1 MLIAVYAGSVSFQNR
16 VDEHRSRLTKSDR
29 ALVDELLSYPAEAP
43 LWRGEEVARR
53 AGVHPAAATRVAQ
66 RLGYHGYPELRDD
79 LRQDLGTGLTGA
91 GDRFRVELQDSG
103 EHSVLE
109 TLLTTEL
116 ETLSR
121 LSRHVRQEQLDQLAD
136 RIAVAGTVHLFAR
149 GNASVLADLMER
161 RLRRFGIRTVNL
173 AGTGRDLAERILT
186 LTADDNVLAFAFRR
200 PPRYLAELLGHAR
213 RVGAG
218 TALVTDTLHTL
229 DPAPDTI
236 LSAPR
241 GHQEGFASLTVP
253 MAIAN
258 ALVLTIAQRH
268 DQTVLP
274 ALDALDGLMAA
285 FD

>member
-1 MLIAVYAGSVSFQNR
+1 MSFLDR

-43 LWRGEEVARR
+43 LWRGEDVARR
-53 AGVHPAAATRVAQ
+53 AGVHPAAATRLAQ
-66 RLGYHGYPELRDD
+66 RLGYHGYPELRDH
-79 LRQDLGTGLTGA
+79 LRQDLGTGFTGA

-103 EHSVLE
+103 GHSVLE

-116 ETLSR
+116 DTLSQ
-121 LSRHVRQEQLDQLAD
+121 LCRHVGQDQLDRLAD
-136 RIAVAGTVHLFAR
+136 RIATAGTVHLFAR
-149 GNASVLADLMER
+149 GNASVLAELLER

-173 AGTGRDLAERILT
+173 TGTGRDVAERILT
-186 LTADDNVLAFAFRR
+186 LTADDLVVAFAFRR
-200 PPRYLAELLGHAR
+200 PPRDLSELLGHAQ

-218 TALVTDTLHTL
+218 TALVTDTMHTL
-229 DPAPDTI
+229 DPAPDAI

-241 GHQEGFASLTVP
+241 GHQDSREGFASLTVP

-268 DQTVLP
+268 DQALLP